1 MFLDCLYQKVY
12 FHLYKMNKVI
22 FNNIWNYI
30 SIVSFLFV
38 CLANPGIIN
47 SGKYSK
53 NEINE
58 KFKNKDRYRCCE
70 KCFIDMP
77 KHIKF
82 IHCEYCKICI
92 LEKNHHDKIFG
103 KCIGKYTYPFFIILL
118 ISEIFNAVRIALYF
132 LLFTLIKD

>member
-1 MFLDCLYQKVY
+1 MFLDCHFQKFY

-70 KCFIDMP
+70 KCFIYMP

-82 IHCEYCKICI
+82 NHCEYCKICI

-103 KCIGKYTYPFFIILL
+103 KCIGKYTHPFFIILL
-118 ISEIFNAVRIALYF
+118 ISEIFNTVRIALYF
-132 LLFTLIKD
+132 LLFTLI

>member
-1 MFLDCLYQKVY
+1 MFLECLYQKVY

-58 KFKNKDRYRCCE
+58 KFKNKDRYK

-132 LLFTLIKD
+132 LLFTLI